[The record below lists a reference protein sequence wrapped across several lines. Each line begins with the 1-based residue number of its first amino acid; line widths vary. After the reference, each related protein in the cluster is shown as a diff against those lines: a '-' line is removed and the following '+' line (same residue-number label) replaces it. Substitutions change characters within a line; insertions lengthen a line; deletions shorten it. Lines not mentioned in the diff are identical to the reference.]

1 MKDFRPQVLI
11 GILIL
16 GVLAWVAMQL
26 DFEPLAGVF
35 GGGIV
40 AAVTTLTKDSNT
52 P

>member
-11 GILIL
+11 GIVVL

-26 DFEPLAGVF
+26 DFKELAGVF
-35 GGGIV
+35 GLGIV
-40 AAVTTLTKDSNT
+40 TAVTTLSKNGT

>member
-11 GILIL
+11 GILVL

-26 DFEPLAGVF
+26 NFDTIAGVCA
-35 GGGIV
+35 GGV
-40 AAVTTLTKDSNT
+40 VSAVTTLSKNGT